1 MFTNTK
7 RLIFSLILGAV
18 FLNSCV
24 KELTDDIDDLQTGD
38 YIQNWIFPLI
48 NSDIQMTDLDTT
60 NIKVYSDGTVYYTSQ
75 VDSVVMIHVDSVFQ
89 LSPSQADTQTF
100 HYENVNTKAFSE
112 TKLNSLASI
121 LGANPTLG
129 NGLLSQLGSTT
140 NAASVTEGAFGTH
153 SFPVINEIGQ
163 VLYSEGLMDVKID
176 NQTNIPLTDVKLV
189 LRNTSSGLPIGT
201 VFFPLVDANSS
212 EIQQINMA
220 NKTLEELVEFDIET
234 LSSPGTTTPVLVD
247 LLEPVEVTISSNT
260 SMYVDQG
267 MAMFDQPMF
276 DFNFHFEIK
285 DEDDNSLS
293 EEITEVKLK
302 AGTLR
307 YVVQSFMSAPI
318 EMNNE
323 IVGSTNGAGPITFSE
338 LYTAG
343 PDIAFKNISLAGYT
357 FDLTNNPAQLFNN
370 ITVNFAPDHA
380 VPVIRNNFN
389 SRDSMIVRFIASD
402 LEFEYIKGRFGQKTF
417 TIDSN
422 FVEWDDEI
430 FPKISGNIKVKDSK
444 INLHSKTNMG
454 LDFGGTLFGH
464 VIDINSNTLD
474 MNFTAPYE
482 LNGPEI
488 SEFGQVKQDVFV
500 YNNTNSNCDDLVS
513 FLPNSMNAGSNVT
526 TNLSNASREC
536 FITDDGFAQIDVEF
550 ETPLNFIADT
560 LFYADTLSYDNE
572 DLKDIAD
579 MDTAKFINSMF
590 LHLYVKNDIPLN
602 IEATISVIDSISETK
617 DSLLTTIAYPEIIE
631 AADVDADGN
640 TLGTKTFKTVLELS
654 KEQRIFIE
662 NADKLLIR
670 AGAITAKNSGNSPYV
685 RIKEDDHFIINISV
699 EIQNHIPVE

>member
-38 YIQNWIFPLI
+38 YVQNWIFPLI
-48 NSDIQMTDLDTT
+48 NSDIQMTDLDTA

-75 VDSVVMIHVDSVFQ
+75 VDSVVMINVDSIFQ

-100 HYENVNTKAFSE
+100 QFENVNTKAFSDS
-112 TKLNSLASI
+112 NSSSLASI
-121 LGANPTLG
+121 LLTNPTLG
-129 NGLLSQLGSTT
+129 NPLVAQLNTVT
-140 NAASVTEGAFGTH
+140 NAAPVLEGAFGTH
-153 SFPVINEIGQ
+153 NFSVINEIGQ

-176 NQTNIPLTDVKLV
+176 NQSNIPLTNVKLR
-189 LRNTSSGLPIGT
+189 LRNSVSGIAIGT
-201 VFFPLVDANSS
+201 VFYPFVDANST

-220 NKTLEELVEFDIET
+220 GKTLQESVEYDIET
-234 LSSPGTTTPVLVD
+234 LSSPGTTTPVLVN
-247 LLEPVEVTISSNT
+247 LLQPLKVTISSNT

-267 MAMFDQPMF
+267 FAMFDQPMF

-285 DEDDNSLS
+285 DENGNPLS

-307 YVVQSFMSAPI
+307 YVIQSFLSAPI
-318 EMNNE
+318 EMKNE
-323 IVGSTNGAGPITFSE
+323 IVGSTDGTNPLTFSE
-338 LYTAG
+338 FYSSG
-343 PDIAFKNISLAGYT
+343 PDIAFKNIPLAGYT
-357 FDLTNNPAQLFNN
+357 YDLTNNPAQLFNN
-370 ITVNFAPDHA
+370 ITVNFAPEHS
-380 VPVIRNNFN
+380 VSIIKNNFN
-389 SRDSMIVRFIASD
+389 SRDSMIVRFTASD
-402 LEFEYIKGRFGQKTF
+402 LEYEFIKGRFGQTSF
-417 TIDSN
+417 NIDSN

-430 FPKISGNIKVKDSK
+430 FPKISGNLQVKDSK

-454 LDFGGTLFGH
+454 IDFGGTLFGH
-464 VIDINSNTLD
+464 VIDVNANTLD

-488 SEFGQVKQDVFV
+488 TEFGQIKQDVFV
-500 YNNTNSNCDDLVS
+500 YDNSNSNCDELVS
-513 FLPNSMNAGSNVT
+513 FLPNSMNAGSDVT
-526 TNLSNASREC
+526 TNLSTPNREC
-536 FITDDGFAQIDVEF
+536 FITDEGFAQIDVEF
-550 ETPLNFIADT
+550 ETPLHFIADT
-560 LFYADTLSYDNE
+560 LFYTDTVSYDNE

-579 MDTAKFINSMF
+579 LDTSKFINSMF

-617 DSLLTTIAYPEIIE
+617 DSLLTTITYPEIIQ

-640 TLGTKTFKTVLELS
+640 TIGTKTFKTVLELS

-670 AGAITAKNSGNSPYV
+670 AGAITAKNNGNSPYV
-685 RIKEDDHFIINISV
+685 RIKEDDHFIMNVSV